1 VTTAERLATALV
13 ERGLEAHE
21 RGAKTSMFEQVLAA
35 FAAHARNEP
44 EHAWWVP
51 GRLEVFGKHTDYAGG
66 RTLVCAV
73 PRGFVVLARRR
84 TDGELHVIDAKRG
97 EAFVLDPS
105 GEHVHRGWRH
115 YVEVVA
121 RRLARNFPA
130 AAAGADIV
138 LQSDLPRA
146 AGMSSSSA
154 LVISIAIALVR
165 TRALERRAE
174 WLENITS
181 PLAAASYFGC
191 LENGMAF
198 GSLGGDSG
206 VGTHGGSE
214 DHAAIVAG
222 VPGALSTFRFVPL
235 RRLDDVPWPGKWRFV
250 LTPSGVASRKTG
262 SEKEKYNRLSAGAR
276 VLLELWNTSQAP
288 ADSLG
293 MVTGR
298 PEGATLLRQLIREGR
313 NRGWPAHA
321 LERRLDHFVRED
333 ARVAEA
339 GEAFRAADGMHIGR
353 LAQESQF
360 DAEALLGNQIPETI
374 ALARS
379 AREHGAFA
387 SCSFG
392 AGFGGS
398 VWALVDREGGDD
410 FARRW
415 HSAAF
420 VASPGPP
427 LVEL

>member
-1 VTTAERLATALV
+1 MTTADRLATALV
-13 ERGLEAHE
+13 DRGLEAHE
-21 RGAKTSMFEQVLAA
+21 RGAKASMFEHALAA
-35 FAAHARNEP
+35 FATHTRHEP

-84 TDGELHVIDAKRG
+84 ADGELHVIDAKRG
-97 EAFVLDPS
+97 ERFVLHSPDDY
-105 GEHVHRGWRH
+105 VHRGWRH

-121 RRLARNFPA
+121 RRLERNFPG

-138 LQSDLPRA
+138 LESDLPRA
-146 AGMSSSSA
+146 SGMSSSSA
-154 LVISIAIALVR
+154 LVISIALALVR
-165 TRALERRAE
+165 TRDLDRRAE
-174 WLENITS
+174 WLEHIRS
-181 PLAAASYFGC
+181 PLDAASYFGC
-191 LENGMAF
+191 LENGMPF
-198 GSLGGDSG
+198 SSLGGDSG

-214 DHAAIVAG
+214 DHAAIVTG
-222 VPGALSTFRFVPL
+222 VPGALSSFSFVPM
-235 RRLDDVPWPGKWRFV
+235 RRLDDVALPEHWRFV
-250 LTPSGVASRKTG
+250 LTPCGVASRKTG
-262 SEKEKYNRLSAGAR
+262 AEREKYNRLSEGTR
-276 VLLELWNTSQAP
+276 VLLELWNTSQP
-288 ADSLG
+288 SADSLG
-293 MVTGR
+293 MVAR
-298 PEGATLLRQLIREGR
+298 HPERTTLLRQLVRAGR
-313 NRGWPAHA
+313 IDAWPAGA

-339 GEAFRAADGMHIGR
+339 VEAFRAADGIHIGR
-353 LAQESQF
+353 LAEESQF

-374 ALARS
+374 ALAHS
-379 AREHGAFA
+379 ARERGAFA

-415 HSAAF
+415 HSEAF